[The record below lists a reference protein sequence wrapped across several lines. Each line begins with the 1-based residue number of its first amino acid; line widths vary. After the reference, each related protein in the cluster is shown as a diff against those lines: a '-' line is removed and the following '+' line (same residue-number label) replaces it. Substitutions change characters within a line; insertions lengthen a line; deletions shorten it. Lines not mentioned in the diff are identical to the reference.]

1 MLRLASSKNCLDN
14 ESHVS
19 FLNTAINANE
29 ELFELLHVKGLNASH
44 HHLFAVGA
52 GGDVS
57 AGIDLEAEQ
66 IFIKHLLPFGEIVS
80 EESGVIPSPNA
91 HARIILDPIDGSDN
105 LLSHLPYYGTSIAYF
120 ENDKCTQA
128 IITNLANGDVFI
140 KDETGLRQGKIGKK
154 DFTLVTCNA
163 FSKVGI
169 FERSYCSKK
178 AHEKLHDAK
187 IKYRS
192 PGAFALSLA
201 YAHDVSFVL
210 YEGVMRSYDVEAGL
224 FMCEDLHTFYGGD
237 IFLVSKDKEIFD
249 KIKSLFISN

>member
-1 MLRLASSKNCLDN
+1 M
-14 ESHVS
+14 S
-19 FLNTAINANE
+19 FLNAALSANE
-29 ELFELLHVKGLNASH
+29 ELFELLHVKGLDASH
-44 HHLFAVGA
+44 HHLFAIGA

-80 EESGVIPSPNA
+80 EESGVIASSNT

-120 ENDKCTQA
+120 EHNKCTQA

-140 KDETGLRQGKIGKK
+140 KDTMGLRQGKIGKK
-154 DFTLVTCNA
+154 EFALVTCNA

-169 FERSYCSKK
+169 FERSYCSKT
-178 AHEKLHDAK
+178 AHIKLQDAK

>member
-1 MLRLASSKNCLDN
+1 M
-14 ESHVS
+14 S
-19 FLNTAINANE
+19 FLNAAIKANE
-29 ELFELLHVKGLNASH
+29 ELFELLHVKGLSASH
-44 HHLFAVGA
+44 HTSFALGA

-57 AGIDLEAEQ
+57 VGIDLEAEQ

-80 EESGVIPSPNA
+80 EESGVIQSSNP
-91 HARIILDPIDGSDN
+91 HARIVLDPIDGSDN

-120 ENDKCTQA
+120 EHEKCTQA

-140 KDETGLRQGKIGKK
+140 KDQHGLRQGKLGES
-154 DFTLVTCNA
+154 DFKNVTCNP

-169 FERSYCSKK
+169 FERSYCSQK
-178 AHEKLHDAK
+178 AHMKLQNAK

-210 YEGVMRSYDVEAGL
+210 YEGVMRSYDIEAGL
-224 FMCEDLHTFYGGD
+224 FMCEDLHTFCEGD
-237 IFLVSKDKEIFD
+237 IFLVSKDKEIFA

>member
-1 MLRLASSKNCLDN
+1 
-14 ESHVS
+14 VS
-19 FLNTAINANE
+19 FLNAALSANE
-29 ELFELLHVKGLNASH
+29 ALFELLHVKGLKASH
-44 HHLFAVGA
+44 HHSFAVGA

-57 AGIDLEAEQ
+57 VGIDLEAEQ
-66 IFIKHLLPFGEIVS
+66 IFIKHLLPFGEILS

-91 HARIILDPIDGSDN
+91 RARIVLDPIDGSDN
-105 LLSHLPYYGTSIAYF
+105 LLSHLPYFGTSIAYF
-120 ENDKCTQA
+120 ENEKCTQA

-140 KDETGLRQGKIGKK
+140 KDSKGLRQGKLGQKS
-154 DFTLVTCNA
+154 FETVTCNA

-169 FERSYCSKK
+169 FERSYCSQKV
-178 AHEKLHDAK
+178 HDKLQSAK

-224 FMCEDLHTFYGGD
+224 FMCEDLHTFCEGD